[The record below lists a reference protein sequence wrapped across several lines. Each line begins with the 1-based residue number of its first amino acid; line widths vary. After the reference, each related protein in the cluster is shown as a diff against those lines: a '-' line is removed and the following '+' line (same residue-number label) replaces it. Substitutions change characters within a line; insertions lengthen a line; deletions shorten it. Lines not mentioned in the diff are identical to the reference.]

1 MQPPPAP
8 SNPLPAIPRV
18 DERALLTAAGEG
30 DAEIVA
36 RSPVAAGLSAGAALE
51 RLTLRHRMPSGAA
64 WHVSRV
70 VKHLAPSEG
79 WLGAASHDTRI
90 REAQLHRGGILADLP
105 HGIETAVLA
114 LATEGDPAAPTAA
127 ALLMRD
133 MRARL
138 PRDPLRTPPGC
149 LPPLVRAILDR
160 LAEMHARF
168 WCDPRLRDPA
178 LGLVSTAD
186 ALLLTAPERIQAR
199 IASGDHNPYLPLAAA
214 GWDAFFRLADPAVA
228 AALRAVFRDPAPA
241 VAAIEALPWTLV
253 HGDVWGP
260 NLGWL
265 PPARRTAPRS
275 GSRLLLLD
283 WALATAGPC
292 TYDPLWLCGTWHA
305 LDPRRVLAAYRARL
319 ERRLRAHGIALPPA
333 TWRALAAAG
342 YLRTAL
348 TCGEALGRAA
358 TEAPPGI
365 GLRRAEERVL
375 WWARPDARSTVASY

>member
-8 SNPLPAIPRV
+8 TTPPPAIPRV
-18 DERALLTAAGEG
+18 NERALLAAAGENG
-30 DAEIVA
+30 AEIIA
-36 RSPVAAGLSAGAALE
+36 RSPVTPGLSAGAMLE

-64 WHVSRV
+64 WHASRV
-70 VKHLAPSEG
+70 VKHLVPAAG
-79 WLGAASHDTRI
+79 WLGAASHDIRI
-90 REAQLHRGGILADLP
+90 REAQLHRDGILADLP
-105 HGIETAVLA
+105 RGIETAVLA
-114 LATEGDPAAPTAA
+114 LATKGEPAAPEAA

-138 PRDPLRTPPGC
+138 PSEALRTPPGR
-149 LPPLVRAILDR
+149 LPRLVLAILDR
-160 LAEMHARF
+160 LAELHARF

-178 LGLVSTAD
+178 LGLISTAD
-186 ALLLTAPERIQAR
+186 ALLLAAPERIQAR
-199 IASGDHNPYLPLAAA
+199 MASGDRNPYLPLAAA
-214 GWDAFFRLADPAVA
+214 GWEAFFHLADPADA
-228 AALRAVFRDPAPA
+228 AALRAVFRDPAPV
-241 VAAIEALPWTLV
+241 VATIDELPWTLV

-265 PPARRTAPRS
+265 PPARRAAPRS

-292 TYDPLWLCGTWHA
+292 TYDPLWLCGAWHA

-319 ERRLRAHGIALPPA
+319 ERRLCARGIALPPA
-333 TWRALAAAG
+333 TWRALVAAG

-365 GLRRAEERVL
+365 ARRRAEERVR
-375 WWARPDARSTVASY
+375 WWAEEL